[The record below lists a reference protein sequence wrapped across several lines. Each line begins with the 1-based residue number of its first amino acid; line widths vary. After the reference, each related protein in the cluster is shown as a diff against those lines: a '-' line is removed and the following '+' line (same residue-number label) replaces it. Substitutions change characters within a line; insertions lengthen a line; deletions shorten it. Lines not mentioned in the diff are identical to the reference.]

1 MPRLAHGF
9 EAKINALLAWP
20 EYILGCMETLL
31 LAFAIAVAIVA
42 LVLYFE
48 LKNTQDRVEKIRS
61 EIEQRM
67 SATIQTV
74 MHDTSEKIPQIEKR
88 VEEIAQKVAETE
100 AEVHSMTAKNNAAP
114 PQP

>member
-1 MPRLAHGF
+1 
-9 EAKINALLAWP
+9 
-20 EYILGCMETLL
+20 
-31 LAFAIAVAIVA
+31 VA

-48 LKNTQDRVEKIRS
+48 LKNTQERVEKIRT

-67 SATIQTV
+67 SLTIQNA

-100 AEVHSMTAKNNAAP
+100 AEVHSMTAKNNAA
-114 PQP
+114 QPE

>member
-48 LKNTQDRVEKIRS
+48 LKNTQERVEKIRT

-67 SATIQTV
+67 SATQTV

-100 AEVHSMTAKNNAAP
+100 AEVHSMTAKNKAAP
-114 PQP
+114 PQQ

>member
-1 MPRLAHGF
+1 
-9 EAKINALLAWP
+9 
-20 EYILGCMETLL
+20 METLL

-48 LKNTQDRVEKIRS
+48 LNNTQERVEKIRT

-67 SATIQTV
+67 SLTIQNA

-100 AEVHSMTAKNNAAP
+100 AEVHSMTAKNNAA
-114 PQP
+114 QPE

>member
-1 MPRLAHGF
+1 
-9 EAKINALLAWP
+9 
-20 EYILGCMETLL
+20 METLL

-48 LKNTQDRVEKIRS
+48 LKNTQ
-61 EIEQRM
+61 EQRM
-67 SATIQTV
+67 SLTIQNA

-100 AEVHSMTAKNNAAP
+100 AEVHSMTAKNNAA
-114 PQP
+114 QPE

>member
-9 EAKINALLAWP
+9 EAKINAGLAWP
-20 EYILGCMETLL
+20 EYILGRMETLL

-48 LKNTQDRVEKIRS
+48 LKNTQERVEKIRT

-67 SATIQTV
+67 TTTLQNALQES
-74 MHDTSEKIPQIEKR
+74 SEKIPQIEKR

-100 AEVHSMTAKNNAAP
+100 AEVQNMAAKNNDPAR
-114 PQP
+114 

>member
-9 EAKINALLAWP
+9 AAKINALLAWA
-20 EYILGCMETLL
+20 EYILGGMETLL

-48 LKNTQDRVEKIRS
+48 LKNTQERVEKIRT

-67 SATIQTV
+67 SLTIQNA

-100 AEVHSMTAKNNAAP
+100 AEVHSMTAKNNA
-114 PQP
+114 PQQE